1 MNCGVLLLNSCIR
14 ETQVHLVIFFVPLSI
29 VPVSFRS
36 MYHVCQYEA
45 EIQLKSWSGVG
56 SSEADHLQGHWAA
69 RIKHLAFAYPLLEND
84 IAFQDFFIDA
94 CRCTKQSKNIHSRVC
109 DLGKKWKQWEHLE
122 KGTVKVYLWQSFPH
136 HLKTMPMLRTVH
148 SENKICQ
155 KQEVARWKPW
165 INGLSPAH
173 SRDSKCRFQEQAAS
187 SLPQPR
193 SSSKAVTG
201 ANLASS
207 GKCTIMYSY
216 FSKYIV
222 WSWTKIGLL
231 WKKHTHRDTS
241 GVSPNNKLS
250 SQQASTQGLLRSKVV
265 QFQVCSWWDLGNR
278 AERYYSWA
286 HQMSSRAWSYKQIP
300 KSFCVAL

>member
-1 MNCGVLLLNSCIR
+1 MW
-14 ETQVHLVIFFVPLSI
+14 
-29 VPVSFRS
+29 
-36 MYHVCQYEA
+36 
-45 EIQLKSWSGVG
+45 SWNTDEKLVG
-56 SSEADHLQGHWAA
+56 SSEADYLQGHWAA
-69 RIKHLAFAYPLLEND
+69 RIKHLAFAYPLFEND

-94 CRCTKQSKNIHSRVC
+94 CRCTKQSKNIHSRVR
-109 DLGKKWKQWEHLE
+109 DLGKKWKKWEHLE
-122 KGTVKVYLWQSFPH
+122 KGTVKTVEVCLRQSFPH

-187 SLPQPR
+187 SLPQPL
-193 SSSKAVTG
+193 SSSKAAAG

-222 WSWTKIGLL
+222 WSWTKIGL
-231 WKKHTHRDTS
+231 
-241 GVSPNNKLS
+241 
-250 SQQASTQGLLRSKVV
+250 
-265 QFQVCSWWDLGNR
+265 
-278 AERYYSWA
+278 
-286 HQMSSRAWSYKQIP
+286 
-300 KSFCVAL
+300 